1 MKRILFP
8 TDFSEI
14 ADNAFLYA
22 LKMADSLEAEIILLH
37 TFDMPIID
45 GAEIP
50 INFKEMYDTLE
61 IQQMSHFKDYIPH
74 LKQIAENNGMGH
86 IQMSHL
92 LKSGDLTYAMQ
103 DVVQEHN
110 INLVVMGTSGV
121 SGWFDSLFGSQT
133 GEAITSLTVPVLSIP
148 VEAKYKKI
156 KTIAFTN
163 LYREKDFEALQ
174 RLVEIALKFGATIKS
189 LYVKKSFTSLSDEDI
204 KAWEERCSAWP
215 VQFFVIPH
223 DDVKETIQ
231 DFINNQH
238 IDLLTMLTEKRG
250 FWEDLFTSSLTQKI
264 SYKIEIPM
272 LALHENGL

>member
-1 MKRILFP
+1 
-8 TDFSEI
+8 
-14 ADNAFLYA
+14 
-22 LKMADSLEAEIILLH
+22 MADSLEAEIILLH

-74 LKQIAENNGMGH
+74 LKEIAENNGMGH
-86 IQMSHL
+86 IQISHL

-110 INLVVMGTSGV
+110 ISLVVMGTSGT
-121 SGWFDSLFGSQT
+121 SGWFDSLFGSQA
-133 GEAITSLTVPVLSIP
+133 GEAITSLTAPVLSIP
-148 VEAKYKKI
+148 IEAKYKKI

-163 LYREKDFEALQ
+163 LYREKDFDALQ
-174 RLVEIALKFGATIKS
+174 RLVEIALKFDATIKS

-204 KAWEERCSAWP
+204 KTWEERCSAWP
-215 VQFFVIPH
+215 VQFFVVPH